1 MAGHSAG
8 GQVAEEYAL
17 QKTGGLILLVRCSS
31 QPSQALYIPDLA
43 DSLSLYWV
51 TPCLR
56 LSVTEMGNVE
66 ASHNMPAWL
75 QSRLPD

>member
-8 GQVAEEYAL
+8 GQVAEQYAL

-31 QPSQALYIPDLA
+31 QPSQAFYNSDLA
-43 DSLSLYWV
+43 DSLSFYCV

-56 LSVTEMGNVE
+56 LLVTEKINV
-66 ASHNMPAWL
+66 
-75 QSRLPD
+75 